1 MKTQDIKKHLLES
14 SIEKTIINFQG
25 KEDLFEIDFHNNNF
39 IVWKNGQII
48 SSTKNTTKFIKELL
62 NK

>member
-1 MKTQDIKKHLLES
+1 MKTQDIKKQLLES

-25 KEDLFEIDFHNNNF
+25 EEDLFEIDFLNNNF

-48 SSTKNTTKFIKELL
+48 SSTKNTTKLK
-62 NK
+62 